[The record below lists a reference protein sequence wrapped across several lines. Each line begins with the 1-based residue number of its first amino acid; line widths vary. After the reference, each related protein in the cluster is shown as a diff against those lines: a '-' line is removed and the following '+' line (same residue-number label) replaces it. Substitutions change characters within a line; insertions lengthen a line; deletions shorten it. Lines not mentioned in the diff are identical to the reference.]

1 MSDERKNL
9 EQRTAMTD
17 IERLRHS
24 ASHVLATAIL
34 KIWPEA
40 QFAAGPPVE
49 NGFYYDVDL
58 AHRISPDDF
67 EKIEA
72 EMKKEIKANHPF
84 ERVEVSRDEALKM
97 GKNGRL
103 AALSDR
109 DQPSKYKLDIIEN
122 IPPDE
127 KISLYRSG
135 DFIDLCAGPHVM
147 RTGNIGAFKL
157 TSVASAYYKGD
168 EKNPQLQRVYGTAF
182 KTKKEL
188 DDYFAMLEEAKK
200 RDHRKLGR
208 ELELF
213 VLDDD
218 VGPGLPL
225 WLPRGAAIID
235 ELEKLARENEFA
247 AGYQRV
253 RSPHIARERLYEK
266 SGHLPYYA
274 ESMFPPMTL
283 EAEGDWN
290 RVLQRFDKM
299 MHDLDHLVWFMMKLV
314 GRFPD
319 AKNIPPNE
327 RPTPEM
333 ANELL
338 NSLARQFQQFA
349 KSKNASALAQLETP
363 GRSTELQAAVDKLYD
378 DPALAELLNNYSKIR
393 LWVTLFRA
401 SEQQP
406 DRYYL
411 KAMNCP
417 HHHKLFAAIPRSYR
431 DLPLRLAEH
440 GTCYRYE
447 QSGELFGLM
456 RVRSMQMNDAHIYC
470 TPEQFEAEF
479 NAVNEMY
486 LKYFKLFG
494 IEKYL
499 MRFSTHD
506 PSKLGQK
513 FVDEPELWKQTE
525 VMTRR
530 VLKDSGI
537 NYVEVAN
544 EAAFYGPKIDVQAWS
559 AIGRE
564 FSIATN
570 QVDFAQPRRFNLVYK
585 DRDNTEKTPLCIH
598 RAPLG
603 THERFIGFLI
613 EHYAGNFP
621 LWLSPEQVRILT
633 IGDDAKLIDYSMSIL
648 NELRSHQV
656 RAEIDK
662 STDQINGKIQRAEQ
676 MKVHTMFVIGKRDM
690 EADAI
695 SVRVH
700 GKGNLG
706 AKPRRE
712 AIAKVLGDIRDRH

>member
-1 MSDERKNL
+1 MTEERKTP
-9 EQRTAMTD
+9 EMRATMTD
-17 IERLRHS
+17 LERLRHS

-58 AHRISPDDF
+58 PHRISPDDF

-84 ERVEVSRDEALKM
+84 ERIEVSRDEALAL
-97 GKNGRL
+97 GKKGRL
-103 AALSDR
+103 AALGER
-109 DQPSKYKLDIIEN
+109 PEPSKFKLDIIEN
-122 IPPDE
+122 IPADE

-147 RTGNIGAFKL
+147 RTGNIGAFRL
-157 TSVASAYYKGD
+157 TNVASAYYKGD

-200 RDHRKLGR
+200 RDHRKLGK

-213 VLDDD
+213 VFDDD
-218 VGPGLPL
+218 VGPGLPMF
-225 WLPRGAAIID
+225 LPRGAVIAE
-235 ELEKLARENEFA
+235 ELEKLAKETEFA

-253 RSPHIARERLYEK
+253 RTPHIARESLYLK
-266 SGHLPYYA
+266 SGHVPYYV
-274 ESMFPPMTL
+274 ESMFPPMELISPRRKRVRDMLLAL
-283 EAEGDWN
+283 E
-290 RVLQRFDKM
+290 
-299 MHDLDHLVWFMMKLV
+299 
-314 GRFPD
+314 
-319 AKNIPPNE
+319 
-327 RPTPEM
+327 
-333 ANELL
+333 
-338 NSLARQFQQFA
+338 
-349 KSKNASALAQLETP
+349 
-363 GRSTELQAAVDKLYD
+363 
-378 DPALAELLNNYSKIR
+378 
-393 LWVTLFRA
+393 RA
-401 SEQQP
+401 SDRADKRLIEQKLQKLRDESLTDDEIDVVIGDIDLLLGVDYASDANKTIEQIVSNLG

-417 HHHKLFAAIPRSYR
+417 HHHKLFAALPRSYR
-431 DLPLRLAEH
+431 ELPLRLAEY
-440 GTCYRYE
+440 GTDYRYE
-447 QSGELFGLM
+447 KSGELFGLM
-456 RVRSMQMNDAHIYC
+456 RVRSLQMNDAHLYM
-470 TPEQFEAEF
+470 TPDQFETEF

-486 LKYFKLFG
+486 LNYFKLFG
-494 IEKYL
+494 IDKYL

-506 PSKLGQK
+506 PAKLGQK
-513 FVDEPELWKQTE
+513 FVDEPELWKKTE
-525 VMTRR
+525 EMTRN
-530 VLKDSGI
+530 VLENSGI
-537 NYVEVAN
+537 NFVEVPN

-559 AIGRE
+559 VIGRE

-570 QVDFAQPRRFNLVYK
+570 QVDFAQPRSFDLRYK
-585 DRDNTEKTPLCIH
+585 DRDNIDKIPICIH

-633 IGDDAKLIDYSMSIL
+633 ISDDPKLMDYARSIL
-648 NELRSHQV
+648 KELRAHQV
-656 RAEIDK
+656 RAELDDSPDK
-662 STDQINGKIQRAEQ
+662 INGKIQRAEQ

-706 AKPRRE
+706 PKPRPE
-712 AIAKVLGDIRDRH
+712 AIVEILQAIKERRS

>member
-1 MSDERKNL
+1 VSFASFVVNYHALLMKEERKTL
-9 EQRTAMTD
+9 EQREQMTD
-17 IERLRHS
+17 LERLRHS

-58 AHRISPDDF
+58 PHRISPDDF

-72 EMKKEIKANHPF
+72 EMKNEIKANHPF
-84 ERVEVSRDEALKM
+84 ERSEVSRDEALEL
-97 GKNGRL
+97 GKKGRL
-103 AALSDR
+103 AALGER
-109 DQPSKYKLDIIEN
+109 PEPSKFKLDIIEN
-122 IPPDE
+122 IPPEE

-135 DFIDLCAGPHVM
+135 DFVDLCAGPHVM
-147 RTGNIGAFKL
+147 RTGNIGAFRL
-157 TSVASAYYKGD
+157 TNVASAYYKGD
-168 EKNPQLQRVYGTAF
+168 ETNPQLQRVYGTAF

-200 RDHRKLGR
+200 RDHRKLGK

-213 VLDDD
+213 VFDDD
-218 VGPGLPL
+218 VGPGLPMF
-225 WLPRGAAIID
+225 LPRGAVIAE
-235 ELEKLARENEFA
+235 ELEKLAKETEFA

-253 RSPHIARERLYEK
+253 RTPHIARESLYKK

-283 EAEGDWN
+283 ED
-290 RVLQRFDKM
+290 RL
-299 MHDLDHLVWFMMKLV
+299 
-314 GRFPD
+314 P
-319 AKNIPPNE
+319 
-327 RPTPEM
+327 
-333 ANELL
+333 
-338 NSLARQFQQFA
+338 SLT
-349 KSKNASALAQLETP
+349 S
-363 GRSTELQAAVDKLYD
+363 
-378 DPALAELLNNYSKIR
+378 
-393 LWVTLFRA
+393 
-401 SEQQP
+401 

-417 HHHKLFAAIPRSYR
+417 HHHKLFAALPRSYR
-431 DLPLRLAEH
+431 DLPLRLAEY

-447 QSGELFGLM
+447 KSGELFGLM
-456 RVRSMQMNDAHIYC
+456 RVRSLQMNDAHLYM
-470 TPEQFEAEF
+470 TPKQFEAEF

-486 LKYFKLFG
+486 LNYFKLFG
-494 IEKYL
+494 IDKYL

-506 PSKLGQK
+506 PEKLGQK

-525 VMTRR
+525 EMTRY
-530 VLKDSGI
+530 VLKNSGI
-537 NYVEVAN
+537 NYVEVPN

-559 AIGRE
+559 VIGRE

-570 QVDFAQPRRFNLVYK
+570 QVDFAQPRSFDLRYK
-585 DRDNTEKTPLCIH
+585 DRDNIDKIPICIH

-633 IGDDAKLIDYSMSIL
+633 IGDDPKLMDYARSIL
-648 NELRSHQV
+648 NELRAHQV
-656 RAEIDK
+656 RAEIDE
-662 STDQINGKIQRAEQ
+662 STDKINGKIQRAEQ
-676 MKVHTMFVIGKRDM
+676 MKVHTMFVIGKRDL
-690 EADAI
+690 EAGAV

-706 AKPRRE
+706 ARPRKE
-712 AIAKVLGDIRDRH
+712 AIAEILLSIKERRP